1 MDPQTAFYDS
11 GLQLVQGQGDLKNA
25 LGSMLPI
32 VAQLAGSD
40 AASLF
45 LTDEIERVLKPLVTF
60 GLPESYVKLCDFVAI
75 GDQCC
80 GRAVQERKLWIVSD
94 MLTDPLF
101 SSAKQAAVDTP
112 IRAAF
117 SVPVIRDDGKCIGSL
132 ACHHKR
138 PYTPTKENI
147 DVNRTWATL
156 IAHTLSQYEGTRI
169 PPMSHEQSAGTP
181 LPLLPALNLPRS

>member
-1 MDPQTAFYDS
+1 MDPQIAFYDS
-11 GLQLVQGQGDLKNA
+11 GLQLVRGQGDLKNA

-45 LTDEIERVLKPLVTF
+45 LTDETEQVLKPLVTF
-60 GLPESYVKLCDFVAI
+60 GLPESYVKLCGFVAI

-101 SSAKQAAVDTP
+101 SSAKKAAVDTS

-132 ACHHKR
+132 ACHYKH

-147 DVNRTWATL
+147 DVNLTWATL
-156 IAHTLSQYEGTRI
+156 IAHTLTQYESTQT
-169 PPMSHEQSAGTP
+169 PPPSHQASAAAPTP
-181 LPLLPALNLPRS
+181 LAPGA